1 MKIKERYTLNK
12 SLYIGDVCVCPS
24 CQTEFVK
31 EHYQQIFCKT
41 KGGTKCKDRY
51 WNLVTPEKRNNNT
64 RISPASKRWLSNRK
78 IEHSFRPG
86 YDDVH
91 PFSSEGLGQWDD

>member
-1 MKIKERYTLNK
+1 MKIRERYILNESSK
-12 SLYIGDVCVCPS
+12 VGDSCVCPS

-31 EHYQQIFCKT
+31 EHYQQKFCKT

-51 WNLVTPEKRNNNT
+51 WNLVTPEKRNNTT
-64 RISPASKRWLSNRK
+64 RISPASKRWLSQRETERSYK
-78 IEHSFRPG
+78 VG

-91 PFSSEGLGQWDD
+91 PFSQEALGQWDD